1 MSDAQAA
8 RSVHSDGM
16 ATDIG
21 DVLSSIRRLIS
32 QDDAAAMSSAAETSP
47 LPSTPRA
54 AVGDAGQMPQTEAA
68 RDARAAQL
76 RALIGP
82 HQAADAEQR
91 LLLGGA
97 SRIDGATEASDRG
110 TQGVAATDQPE
121 PKPER
126 VAMQSTKLS
135 FDEDAYRQDLEAS
148 RHQRPSAEITTISPH
163 HPVTDHK
170 IAAEPENQI
179 MLAELPRTPTETKV
193 ENAPRDDAFDLFA
206 AEEPDHEDQ
215 LAGGNALRN
224 LVRDVIRQELQG
236 DMGSR
241 ISHNLRRA
249 IRHEVAASFEAG
261 LKTS

>member
-8 RSVHSDGM
+8 RSVHSDGT

-97 SRIDGATEASDRG
+97 SRIDDGEAEASDRG
-110 TQGVAATDQPE
+110 TQGVAAMDQPE
-121 PKPER
+121 PER

-135 FDEDAYRQDLEAS
+135 FDEDAYRQDLETS

-179 MLAELPRTPTETKV
+179 MLAELPRTPTDAKV